1 MIVEVARIIDNSVN
15 ARIALEFQEQ
25 SFPKGHRNQVLGSL
39 AVVCVN
45 LLCKYVRIEKEFV
58 KTLAMQLSEQN
69 RLAMLALGVAC
80 CLLSQSGCAVMGR
93 FSPLRPLERSLIY
106 YPAKPPAQSNTELAG
121 SLEDARFQSSDGTQL
136 HGIFINH
143 PKPVAVA
150 LWMHGN
156 AGNVSH
162 RVDSLRLLSERHG
175 MAALVFD
182 YRGYG
187 KSEGKPDEKGI
198 LEDARAARAWL
209 ANRMGVAESEIVLM
223 GRSLGGGV
231 AVDLAAKDGARGL
244 VLASTFT
251 SLPDAGKAQLPWV
264 PTSLLMTQRLDS
276 LSKIGDYTGPL
287 LQSHGDADKV
297 IPYELGQQLFAAANE
312 PKQFVTIKGGGHNDP
327 QSEEYRR
334 ALDRFL
340 AELP

>member
-1 MIVEVARIIDNSVN
+1 M
-15 ARIALEFQEQ
+15 
-25 SFPKGHRNQVLGSL
+25 RNEKQNRTAMLAIS
-39 AVVCVN
+39 AVVCV
-45 LLCKYVRIEKEFV
+45 LF
-58 KTLAMQLSEQN
+58 
-69 RLAMLALGVAC
+69 
-80 CLLSQSGCAVMGR
+80 QSGCAVMGR

-106 YPAKPPAQSNTELAG
+106 FPAKTSVQSNAELAG
-121 SLEDARFQSSDGTQL
+121 NLEDAFFRSADGTQL
-136 HGIFINH
+136 HGIFIDH
-143 PKPVAVA
+143 PKPIAVA
-150 LWMHGN
+150 LFMHGN

-162 RVDSLRLLSERHG
+162 RVDSLRLVTERHG
-175 MAALVFD
+175 RAALVFD

-187 KSEGKPDEKGI
+187 RSDGKPDEEGI

-209 ANRMGVAESEIVLM
+209 ANRMGIAETDIVLM

-251 SLPDAGKAQLPWV
+251 SLPAAGKAQLPWV
-264 PTSLLMTQRLDS
+264 PTSWLMTQRLDS
-276 LSKIGDYTGPL
+276 LSKISDYTGPL
-287 LQSHGDADKV
+287 LQSHGDADTV

-312 PKQFVTIKGGGHNDP
+312 PKQFITIQGGDHNDP